1 MSKTN
6 DLARRLEAARGQV
19 RVQWTDERAAASERG
34 MVKKKRRRAVVRAGA
49 VAAGLVAV
57 GAGAVFALRSE
68 ATVVVPP
75 PEIAA
80 RPQLEVVPV
89 GSASVVGEEVQ
100 AGRVRVTVAR
110 GPKVARLRAGVVEV
124 ESASGRFLM
133 ERADAVWVRVEEGE
147 AVVRW
152 PGGEAR
158 LSAGAEGWYPPA
170 AGAAPV
176 LQPEPQPE
184 AVGPSKAPRAAKAAA
199 WKRLAEAGDFTG
211 AYDELRKSK
220 APVRDEPAELLL
232 SADVSRLSHHPAEAV
247 PPLQQ
252 VLARHA
258 SDPRAPLAAFTLGRV
273 LLDELG
279 QPAQAADA
287 FARARAIA
295 PSGPLA
301 DDALAREV
309 EARSRAGDTARARTL
324 AEEYLRKLPNGPR
337 ARLVRHHGGLE

>member
-1 MSKTN
+1 MSETN
-6 DLARRLEAARGQV
+6 DLARRLEAARAHVQ
-19 RVQWTDERAAASERG
+19 VQWTDERAAASERG
-34 MVKKKRRRAVVRAGA
+34 IVKKKRRRAVVRAGA
-49 VAAGLVAV
+49 VVAGLAAV
-57 GAGAVFALRSE
+57 VAGALFALRPSP
-68 ATVVVPP
+68 AVMPAPV
-75 PEIAA
+75 IAA
-80 RPQLEVVPV
+80 RPQIEVVPV
-89 GSASVVGEEVQ
+89 GAASVVGEEVQ

-158 LSAGAEGWYPPA
+158 LTAGAEGWYPPA
-170 AGAAPV
+170 AAAVPE
-176 LQPEPQPE
+176 PEPQPE
-184 AVGPSKAPRAAKAAA
+184 VVAPPSKATRAAKPAA
-199 WKRLAEAGDFTG
+199 WKRLAEAGDFTA
-211 AYDELRKSK
+211 AYDELRKSR

-309 EARSRAGDTARARTL
+309 EARSRAGDTARARSL
-324 AEEYLRKLPNGPR
+324 AEEYLRRLPNGPR